1 MPQKDDFGR
10 YLQTVALNDYE
21 GVFQMLINGADPSL
35 LPPSLDIDER
45 NNDGVTPLMTAD
57 DFCRQIAFE
66 MLIQNGADP
75 SLKHNN
81 GFSLLDFAAQGK

>member
-1 MPQKDDFGR
+1 M
-10 YLQTVALNDYE
+10 YTALNDYE

-35 LPPSLDIDER
+35 LPLSLDIDER

-75 SLKHNN
+75 SSKPKE
-81 GFSLLDFAAQGK
+81 GSSLHHFAAKGGNRCIIN

>member
-1 MPQKDDFGR
+1 M
-10 YLQTVALNDYE
+10 YTALNDYE

-35 LPPSLDIDER
+35 LPLSLDIDER